1 MSSVSATTLLIPRCC
16 DDWRS
21 GVCGNT
27 QCPVRFP
34 LYAEARAKTPLPYK
48 QRKALL
54 SHWSPRITKAIC
66 RSVYPDFRGTYEQ
79 NLWLLTL
86 GAAKQ
91 ADPSVGIKNCTS
103 YAREAKE
110 KGVMFLQ
117 PYPRIEDTRLCSPSH
132 YLHYIVRYDQPKV
145 NALLAGAYRCSAR
158 LNAKYLT
165 KALRLHE
172 VYSALPETRSRRF
185 DEDEDEDKPRPP
197 PSAADIKLRLMRRQ
211 ALNAC
216 VKAQMMLTADNL
228 DEYKIIAYGWTHLR
242 KQAPVAKSTC
252 AAAQALAAIDTLIQ
266 ARGY

>member
-1 MSSVSATTLLIPRCC
+1 MSTTL
-16 DDWRS
+16 
-21 GVCGNT
+21 
-27 QCPVRFP
+27 
-34 LYAEARAKTPLPYK
+34 YADVKAKAPLPYK
-48 QRKALL
+48 QRKLLL
-54 SHWSPRITKAIC
+54 SHWSPRIAKAVC

-79 NLWLLTL
+79 HLWLLTHK
-86 GAAKQ
+86 AAESATEPK
-91 ADPSVGIKNCTS
+91 PTGWTT
-103 YAREAKE
+103 YAWEAKE

-117 PYPRIEDTRLCSPSH
+117 PYPRIEDTRLCSPSS
-132 YLHYIVRYDQPKV
+132 YLHYIVRCERSKI

-158 LNAKYLT
+158 LNAKYLA

-172 VYSALPETRSRRF
+172 VYAALPEIRSRRF
-185 DEDEDEDKPRPP
+185 DEDEDKPRPP
-197 PSAADIKLRLMRRQ
+197 PSAADIKLRLMRRK

-252 AAAQALAAIDTLIQ
+252 AAAQALAAIDTVIQ